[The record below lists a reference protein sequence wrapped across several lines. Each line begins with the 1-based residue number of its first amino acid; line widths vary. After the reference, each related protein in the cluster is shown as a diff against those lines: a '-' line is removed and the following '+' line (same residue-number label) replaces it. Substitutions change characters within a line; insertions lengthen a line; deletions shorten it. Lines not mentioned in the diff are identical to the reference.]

1 MPHPKSLG
9 HDLTEGSVLRQM
21 LRYALP
27 MMLATALQQVYSLV
41 DTIVVGQMLGSAGLA
56 SVAVASQL
64 ISFMTFLCIGFS
76 GGAQVIISQYTGAKR
91 YDELRV
97 IIGNTFLVHILSALF
112 FTLVGVIFCHPLLN
126 MLNAPVEAYDGAVDY
141 LIISSIGLVFVYGY
155 NCVCAILRG
164 MGDSSRPLVFIV
176 ISSIVNIVLDILF
189 VGPLKMGAA
198 GAALATIISQAIAF
212 IVAIAYLHRRREAF
226 HFDFKFKS
234 FMPVKDVLVKICRQG
249 LPQAIQMAAINVS
262 FLFIHANVNSFGVA
276 ASAAFSVGSKIEHIP
291 SIATQGFSN
300 AVAAMVGQNFA
311 AGKFDRIR
319 KTTNVALIVSVVV
332 LSIAAAIYLLF
343 PETMFRMFTQDE
355 GVISLAATVLTCL
368 TIAMPANAMMNAYRG
383 VVLGV
388 GNAGLNLVLGIF
400 DGVVLRVGLAY
411 LLGTVLEM
419 GLPGFIIGYSAA
431 AYGMGVP
438 CMIYYLSGAW
448 KRRKSLVGKG

>member
-1 MPHPKSLG
+1 MPRNKSLG
-9 HDLTEGSVLRQM
+9 LDLTEGSVVRQM
-21 LRYALP
+21 WLYALP

-41 DTIVVGQMLGSAGLA
+41 DTIVVGQMMGSVGLA
-56 SVAVASQL
+56 SVAVGSQL
-64 ISFMTFLCIGFS
+64 IGFMTFLCIGFS
-76 GGAQVIISQYTGAKR
+76 GGAQIIISQYTGAKR
-91 YDELRV
+91 FDELRS
-97 IIGNTFLVHILSALF
+97 IIGNTFLVHLLSALF
-112 FTLVGVIFCHPLLN
+112 FTLVGVILCDPLLHL
-126 MLNAPVEAYDGAVDY
+126 LNAPAEAFDGAADY
-141 LIISSIGLVFVYGY
+141 LIISAIGLVFVYGY
-155 NCVCAILRG
+155 NCICAILRG

-176 ISSIVNIVLDILF
+176 ISSICNIVLDILF

-198 GAALATIISQAIAF
+198 GAALATIISQAVAFGIAV
-212 IVAIAYLHRRREAF
+212 IYLYRRREAF
-226 HFDFKFKS
+226 HFDFKLKS
-234 FMPVKDVLVKICRQG
+234 FMPNGEVLGKICRQG

-262 FLFIHANVNSFGVA
+262 IMFIHANVNSFGVA

-311 AGKFDRIR
+311 AKKFDRIR
-319 KTTNVALIVSVVV
+319 QTTNVAMVVSVVV
-332 LSIAAAIYLLF
+332 LAIAAAIYLIF
-343 PETMFRMFTQDE
+343 PETMFRLFTQDE
-355 GVISLAATVLTCL
+355 SVIALAATVLACM
-368 TIAMPANAMMNAYRG
+368 TIAYPANAMMNAYRG

-400 DGVVLRVGLAY
+400 DGVILRVGLAY